1 MTLKSGDDEMC
12 LNSAHSKIR
21 RENVCAWEFTII
33 QSKACFGEPK
43 QLFSF
48 LSFNDLFPPLP
59 PMSSPSTVTCET
71 NSHIIYPK
79 ISRIFAHDIA
89 EFSVKLKNK
98 KTIRF
103 RRKKQAHTSHGLYF
117 CNNFLTLNYYD
128 FFFIRQILFCIF
140 HSFSFYKIQSH
151 HHRKSIKKGLFC
163 LKIRLLWTSTQD
175 LSAGTRRR
183 LAALIPSVELF
194 GWHLEK
200 TESTSIRVLQADDR
214 STRTRNVLHC
224 SES

>member
-1 MTLKSGDDEMC
+1 M
-12 LNSAHSKIR
+12 I
-21 RENVCAWEFTII
+21 
-33 QSKACFGEPK
+33 
-43 QLFSF
+43 
-48 LSFNDLFPPLP
+48 
-59 PMSSPSTVTCET
+59 SSPPAYVITIDRHLRNKQSELAT
-71 NSHIIYPK
+71 SYIRKYRAF
-79 ISRIFAHDIA
+79 SRTTLLCSLCKA
-89 EFSVKLKNK
+89 ENN

-175 LSAGTRRR
+175 LSVGTRRR
-183 LAALIPSVELF
+183 LAAFFPSVELF
-194 GWHLEK
+194 GWHLKK
-200 TESTSIRVLQADDR
+200 TESTSIRVRTPGVLQADDR

-224 SES
+224 SESQFYVEKRSKKKLAKFFKPKENLKGKNVVFFGKWKVS